1 MNSVPADKIMSEC
14 LVPLQAAEIAISKVA
29 AFLADDDQLD
39 EAALLQLPEVVVD
52 LLARQP
58 EPPSQTRCGLRLA
71 KVLQDLPS
79 YRLE

>member
-39 EAALLQLPEVVVD
+39 EVSMVAFDGNVEAALK
-52 LLARQP
+52 A
-58 EPPSQTRCGLRLA
+58 SLREL
-71 KVLQDLPS
+71 V
-79 YRLE
+79 